1 MKKAINIL
9 RAVALAAIGA
19 LGIILLLGEEQET
32 ETSAF
37 VLRFIIDKALG
48 IVLIGLACTM
58 LSRWSKA
65 GLFGTLL
72 DEE

>member
-9 RAVALAAIGA
+9 RAAVLAAIGA
-19 LGIILLLGEEQET
+19 LGLILLLGEEQET

-37 VLRFIIDKALG
+37 VLRFLLDKSLG
-48 IVLIGLACTM
+48 MLLIGLACTM

>member
-48 IVLIGLACTM
+48 IALIGLACTM

-65 GLFGTLL
+65 GFFGTLL